1 MKMLRSEKHYGRTI
15 HLERMD
21 LVPVS
26 RSLRLRAGGF
36 PLGLRWERPIGV
48 LVKDN
53 AGGEQFVPIVDVTR
67 RAQLALLLLTA
78 AFWFLVRWWR

>member
-1 MKMLRSEKHYGRTI
+1 MKMLRSEKHYGRAI
-15 HLERMD
+15 HLEGME

-26 RSLRLRAGGF
+26 KSLCLRAMGF
-36 PLGLRWERPIGV
+36 PLGLRWERPVGV

-53 AGGEQFVPIVDVTR
+53 AGGEQFVPIIDVTR

-78 AFWFLVRWWR
+78 AFWLLIRRWR